1 MVQVERYY
9 TENRIETLIITSK
22 THVMVSMVWLTQ
34 IVEFIQ
40 SVEFST
46 PQQYNSACIKLNPSN
61 IGGEIAKININID
74 FATPNMFIW
83 PKYYKHS
90 EFLSYHTG

>member
-1 MVQVERYY
+1 MNFIWPLYSYALRKK
-9 TENRIETLIITSK
+9 ISGIITNE
-22 THVMVSMVWLTQ
+22 THVIVSMVWLTQ

-46 PQQYNSACIKLNPSN
+46 PQQYNSACIKSNPSN

-74 FATPNMFIW
+74 FHDPI
-83 PKYYKHS
+83 
-90 EFLSYHTG
+90 G

>member
-1 MVQVERYY
+1 MVS
-9 TENRIETLIITSK
+9 IINE

-46 PQQYNSACIKLNPSN
+46 PQQYNSDCIKSNPCN
-61 IGGEIAKININID
+61 IGGEIAKINIDID
-74 FATPNMFIW
+74 FHTPNPFM
-83 PKYYKHS
+83 
-90 EFLSYHTG
+90 